1 MAANPSSRQTRW
13 VTIEKKT
20 HFIRMEDNMKSA
32 RVSADTSSARKG
44 PQENSDHIYRVIEIV
59 GTSEESISDA
69 IDKAIMRAHKTLRNL
84 RWFEVVRTSGHIE
97 NGKVRHYQVTLSVG
111 FTMEEPE

>member
-1 MAANPSSRQTRW
+1 M
-13 VTIEKKT
+13 KT
-20 HFIRMEDNMKSA
+20 A
-32 RVSADTSSARKG
+32 RVSTDATHPRRG
-44 PQENSDHIYRVIEIV
+44 PQENSDHVYRVIEIV
-59 GTSEESISDA
+59 GTSEKSISDA

-84 RWFEVVRTSGHIE
+84 RWFEVVRTSGQIE